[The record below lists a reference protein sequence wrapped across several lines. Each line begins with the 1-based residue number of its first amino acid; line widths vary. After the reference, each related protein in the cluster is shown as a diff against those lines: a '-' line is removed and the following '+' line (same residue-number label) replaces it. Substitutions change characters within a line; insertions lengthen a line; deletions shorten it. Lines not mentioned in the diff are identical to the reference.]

1 MIGLSSSKLKQI
13 TINKLTKD
21 FEKVLSKYIDF
32 CLHRLAYMDL
42 LNSLKLI

>member
-21 FEKVLSKYIDF
+21 FEKVLSKYIHLLID
-32 CLHRLAYMDL
+32 LPMDL